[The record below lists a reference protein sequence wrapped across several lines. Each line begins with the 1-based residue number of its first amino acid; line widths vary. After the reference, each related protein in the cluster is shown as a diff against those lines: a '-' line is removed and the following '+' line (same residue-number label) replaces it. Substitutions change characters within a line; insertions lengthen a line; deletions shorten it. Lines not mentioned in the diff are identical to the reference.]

1 MDEERT
7 LADKLSG
14 RLRHPGDAG
23 GKKTLHGRLL
33 RSPVAKGDVVSISLP
48 EMPPGLVTAVRKD
61 FAGGGIIKFGGIQVP
76 VLSGRKVLW
85 KGQPIL
91 AAAGPDLD
99 EVEDWLSR
107 INLEIREND
116 GDEKPLIPPGKE
128 RVIRKGSPEESFSKA
143 FQVIEENVE
152 IPPSDGIA
160 IPSTIVCV
168 KDGSS
173 YNLHAA
179 TSWPGAIRTQVARM
193 LKTGKENIKV
203 RPYAFKPGSNRDIW
217 FPAVQA
223 CRAAILSSKAKR
235 AVRLTMSAEESK
247 LYGPGLPG
255 AEFLIKGAVDGE
267 GRILALDV
275 DLTILSGAII
285 PMENEFLERVVLGL
299 FSIYP
304 CRNYSIRARIR
315 YECKAPSVFGPAA
328 GFELGFLAGELF
340 ASRVAENSLSPP
352 GGWRRESFP
361 VPGQAY
367 GPGIVQPKDFAMGE
381 ILNKALSISD
391 FERKSASFEQSRL
404 ARTNLKTRP
413 DFYRGIGL
421 SCAWFGNGFISA
433 PKELGAASLTLTM
446 GKDGDLTVTM
456 PAQNPG
462 GALQR
467 AWSGLAG
474 GILGVDVKSVVFS
487 GNLPPGA
494 QDPGPS
500 VLGRNVS
507 IYTKLMEQ
515 AANDLAKR
523 RFRDALPITVTRN
536 RRRSGVKAWDSE
548 TMEGAPFETTTWG
561 VSIVEVAIST
571 ATMEVYPTRIWLV
584 IDGGKL
590 LMPEYARASIESTTE
605 NVIDWC
611 SSGSKNTNQ
620 PLIDIQFH
628 EATSKRQPKDVTT
641 IPWLLLPSAYLQ
653 AIRQASGQDISR
665 IPVTPEMLHDGGMG
679 R

>member
-1 MDEERT
+1 MDEDRT

-14 RLRHPGDAG
+14 RLRNPGDAG
-23 GKKTLHGRLL
+23 GKKTIHGRIL
-33 RSPVAKGDVVSISLP
+33 RSPAPGEIVSIELP
-48 EMPPGLVTAVRKD
+48 EAAPGLVSVVRKD
-61 FAGGGIIKFGGIQVP
+61 IPGSGTVRFGGIQVP

-85 KGQPIL
+85 RGQPIL
-91 AAAGPDLD
+91 AAAGPDID

-107 INLEIREND
+107 IKLDLRESAGEESPVVPAIN
-116 GDEKPLIPPGKE
+116 E
-128 RVIRKGSPEESFSKA
+128 RLIRKGSPEESFSKA

-152 IPPSDGIA
+152 VPSSGGVSS
-160 IPSTIVCV
+160 PSTIVCV

-173 YNLHAA
+173 YNIHAA
-179 TSWPGAIRTQVARM
+179 TSWPGAVRTQVARI
-193 LKTGKENIKV
+193 LKTEKANIRV
-203 RPYAFKPGSNRDIW
+203 RPYTIKPGSNRDIW

-223 CRAAILSSKAKR
+223 CRVAILSSKAKR
-235 AVRLTMSAEESK
+235 AVRMTMSAEESA

-255 AEFLIKGAVDGE
+255 AEFLIKGAIDGD

-275 DLTILSGAII
+275 DLTIISGAIL

-299 FSIYP
+299 FGIYP
-304 CRNYSIRARIR
+304 CKNYSIRARIR
-315 YECKAPSVFGPAA
+315 YESKPPSVFGPAA

-381 ILNKALSISD
+381 ILNKALDISD
-391 FERKSASFEQSRL
+391 FERKCASFEQSRL
-404 ARTNLKTRP
+404 ARINLKTRP

-433 PKELGAASLTLTM
+433 PKELGAASLNLTM
-446 GKDGDLTVTM
+446 GKDGELTVTM

-467 AWSGLAG
+467 AWSGLSG
-474 GILGVDVKSVVFS
+474 RILGVDEKSVVFS
-487 GNLPPGA
+487 GDLPPGI

-507 IYTKLMEQ
+507 IFTKLLEQ
-515 AANDLAKR
+515 AAKDLAKR
-523 RFRDALPITVTRN
+523 RFRDALPISITRN

-548 TMEGAPFETTTWG
+548 TMEGSPFETTSWG
-561 VSIVEVAIST
+561 VSVVEVAIST
-571 ATMEVYPTRIWLV
+571 TTMEVYPTRIWLI

-590 LMPEYARASIESTTE
+590 LMPDYARASIESAVE
-605 NVIDWC
+605 NVISWC
-611 SSGSKNTNQ
+611 SNKSIKNKQ

-628 EATSKRQPKDVTT
+628 EANSRRQPKDVTT
-641 IPWLLLPSAYLQ
+641 IPWLLLPSAYMQ
-653 AIRQASGQDISR
+653 AIRQASGLDINR
-665 IPVTPEMLHDGGMG
+665 IPVTPEMLHNGGLG